1 MENRYKK
8 YYQLHKEELKQRA
21 KEYRLLNKIVIADKK
36 NKNYLRCRKNI
47 LKQKKEYLENNRE
60 EINERRRKNYPK
72 YKQKRALGNK
82 LWREKN
88 RDYYNKYSSRYYHE
102 RVKKDPQYKMTIC
115 LRTRLKNILRNK
127 GYRKNNKTMEYVGCS
142 KKELKKYIKSLFC
155 DDMSWNNYGKWHIDH
170 IYPLSRIDL
179 SKEENIYK
187 VMNYKNLQPLW
198 ARDNIIKSNKI

>member
-72 YKQKRALGNK
+72 YKQKRALGKK

-88 RDYYNKYSSRYYHE
+88 RDKIG
-102 RVKKDPQYKMTIC
+102 DF
-115 LRTRLKNILRNK
+115 
-127 GYRKNNKTMEYVGCS
+127 
-142 KKELKKYIKSLFC
+142 KELMEWHDKAGFLKKFLNTIINWPFKIFWKVIFLFKH
-155 DDMSWNNYGKWHIDH
+155 GIPK
-170 IYPLSRIDL
+170 
-179 SKEENIYK
+179 
-187 VMNYKNLQPLW
+187 
-198 ARDNIIKSNKI
+198 